1 MCVNSPKNP
10 HIRKKAAIL
19 PLFSVGCRFSSSK
32 KDNRSLRNDCPY
44 LVLVTGLG
52 LACGLGLPRSQ
63 TSTGSLLCAV
73 SPSSPT
79 KSKKETNDNRRFPFL
94 VLVTGLGLACG
105 LGLPRSQTST
115 GSLLCA
121 VSPSSPTKSK
131 KETNDNRRFPFLVLV
146 TGLEPARGYPPEPK
160 SGASANSATQAFFY
174 LLNNCSTYKAKSQ
187 ELNFNTQEFLKNIY
201 QSGAEKIVKFCVF
214 TKGAL

>member
-44 LVLVTGLG
+44 
-52 LACGLGLPRSQ
+52 
-63 TSTGSLLCAV
+63 
-73 SPSSPT
+73 
-79 KSKKETNDNRRFPFL
+79 L